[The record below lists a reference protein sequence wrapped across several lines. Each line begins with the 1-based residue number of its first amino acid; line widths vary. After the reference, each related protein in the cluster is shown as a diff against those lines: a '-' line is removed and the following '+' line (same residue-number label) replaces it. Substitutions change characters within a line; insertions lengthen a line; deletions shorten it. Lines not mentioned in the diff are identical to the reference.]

1 MGEELYD
8 SVATFKAKAYER
20 LAVEGLGAHVAEHHG
35 VDVVGTTPLD
45 GGVFRVD
52 VADGRRWV
60 ARLFSRARPLPAVQ
74 GDADVLDLVA
84 AHGFCAERT
93 VSSQAAVS
101 VHEGQGVLVTEW
113 VDGVNG
119 RGKESPAVF
128 RSLGALLGRLH
139 AIEPAGGGHGS
150 SRPAGSW
157 HSLSIEGGG
166 READVR
172 HLRSLLADAR
182 SSTTASSASSF
193 DELDEALEGLD
204 VGDGLPTALTHP
216 DFCSANAML
225 VPGSDEIV
233 LVDWTGAGTAPRVTG
248 LGLLLS
254 STGGVPTSVDAVLAG
269 YASSGQAL
277 TGPELERLDDAVL
290 GFGFV
295 LACWG
300 IAYFGAPAA
309 QVVSTLAASRDSA
322 RAIANRVRE
331 AAGA

>member
-1 MGEELYD
+1 MMGEGLYD

-20 LAVEGLGAHVAEHHG
+20 VAVEGLAGHVAEHHG

-52 VADGRRWV
+52 LADGRRWV
-60 ARLFSRARPLPAVQ
+60 ARLFPRARPMAAVQ
-74 GDADVLDLVA
+74 GDAEVLDLVA
-84 AHGFCAERT
+84 AHGFPAEHT
-93 VSSQAAVS
+93 VSPTAVS
-101 VHEGQGVLVTEW
+101 GHEGQGVLVTEW
-113 VDGVNG
+113 TGGVNG

-139 AIEPAGGGHGS
+139 AIEPTAGGHGS

-166 READVR
+166 RKADVR

-182 SSTTASSASSF
+182 STASAPSAF

-204 VGDGLPTALTHP
+204 VGDGLPSALTHP

-225 VPGSDEIV
+225 APDGEGIV
-233 LVDWTGAGTAPRVTG
+233 LVDWTGAGTAPRVVS

-254 STGGVPTSVDAVLAG
+254 STGGVPASVDAVMAG
-269 YASSGQAL
+269 YASSGGSL
-277 TGPELERLDDAVL
+277 TATELDRLDDAVL

-300 IAYFGAPAA
+300 IVYFGAPAP
-309 QVVSTLAASRDSA
+309 QVVATLAASRVTA
-322 RAIANRVRE
+322 RAIADRVRRTV
-331 AAGA
+331 GG